1 MLIQNDFEEK
11 ELLKKL
17 TQSDKDAYLKLY
29 SHYRAPIYH
38 FISRFVKSPFYAE
51 DILQDVFLKM
61 WEIRSRINPD
71 LSFKAYLYRISRN
84 LVYKFLKKAA
94 MDEAI
99 LAHTMHFFQPA
110 NEEVE
115 ISLQW
120 KEYEQKIEEAIAQ
133 LPPKRQ
139 TVFRLCREENKS
151 YDDVSNELGISR
163 NTVKEHMVL
172 AMKNITEYLKI
183 HSGIKLPLLVF
194 LLFGK

>member
-1 MLIQNDFEEK
+1 MLIQNEFEEK
-11 ELLKKL
+11 EVLEKL
-17 TQSDKDAYLKLY
+17 RENDKDAYLKLY

-38 FISRFVKSPFYAE
+38 FILRFVKSPFYAE
-51 DILQDVFLKM
+51 DILQDVFLKI
-61 WEIRSRINPD
+61 WEIRSGVNPE

-94 MDEAI
+94 ADEAI

-110 NEEVE
+110 TDDVE
-115 ISLQW
+115 IALQW
-120 KEYEQKIEEAIAQ
+120 KEYEQKIGEAIAQ
-133 LPPKRQ
+133 LPAKRQ
-139 TVFRLCREENKS
+139 AVFRLCREENKS
-151 YDDVSNELGISR
+151 YDDVSSELGISR

-172 AMKNITEYLKI
+172 AVKNITEYLKL

>member
-11 ELLKKL
+11 ELLEKL
-17 TQSDKDAYLKLY
+17 RQNDKDAYLKLY
-29 SHYRAPIYH
+29 SHYHGPIYH
-38 FISRFVKSPFYAE
+38 FITRFVKSPFYAE

-61 WEIRSRINPD
+61 WEIRSRVNPE

-94 MDEAI
+94 ADEAI
-99 LAHTMHFFQPA
+99 LAHTMHFFKA
-110 NEEVE
+110 ATDDIE
-115 ISLQW
+115 ITLQW

-139 TVFRLCREENKS
+139 MVFRLCREENKS
-151 YDDVSNELGISR
+151 YDAVSNELGISR

-172 AMKNITEYLKI
+172 AMKNITEYLKL
-183 HSGIKLPLLVF
+183 HSGIELPLLVL

>member
-11 ELLKKL
+11 ELLEKL
-17 TQSDKDAYLKLY
+17 RQNDKDAYLKLY
-29 SHYRAPIYH
+29 SHYRGPIYH
-38 FISRFVKSPFYAE
+38 FITRFVKSPFYAE
-51 DILQDVFLKM
+51 DILQDVFLKI
-61 WEIRSRINPD
+61 WEIRSRINPE

-94 MDEAI
+94 ADEAI
-99 LAHTMHFFQPA
+99 LAHTMHFFKPA
-110 NEEVE
+110 SDEVE

-120 KEYEQKIEEAIAQ
+120 KEYEKKIEEAIQQ

-139 TVFRLCREENKS
+139 KVFRLCREENKS
-151 YDDVSNELGISR
+151 YDDVSNELSISR

-172 AMKNITEYLKI
+172 AMKDITEYLKL

>member
-29 SHYRAPIYH
+29 SYYRAPIYH
-38 FISRFVKSPFYAE
+38 FITRFVKSPFYAE
-51 DILQDVFLKM
+51 DILQDVFLKI
-61 WEIRSRINPD
+61 WEIRSRVNPE

-94 MDEAI
+94 ADEAI
-99 LAHTMHFFQPA
+99 LAHTMHFFKA
-110 NEEVE
+110 ATVDIE
-115 ISLQW
+115 ITLQW
-120 KEYEQKIEEAIAQ
+120 KEYEQKIGEAIAQ
-133 LPPKRQ
+133 LPAKRQ
-139 TVFRLCREENKS
+139 AVFRLCREENKS
-151 YDDVSNELGISR
+151 YDDVSHELGISR

-172 AMKNITEYLKI
+172 AMKNITEYLKL

-194 LLFGK
+194 LLFRK